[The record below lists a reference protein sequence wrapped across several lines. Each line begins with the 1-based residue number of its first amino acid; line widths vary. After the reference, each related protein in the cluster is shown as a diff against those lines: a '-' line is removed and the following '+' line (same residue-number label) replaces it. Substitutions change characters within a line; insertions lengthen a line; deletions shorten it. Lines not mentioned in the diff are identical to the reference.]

1 MTGAGGH
8 PPDTAVTQATHDM
21 NIKDPDTV
29 ALDPDPMI
37 TATEAAAAM
46 IPVGV
51 NPDHSTDRHT
61 TISQETEAP
70 APITA
75 IMIHHTTDNPPVSIP
90 PGMTADLTT
99 DPEGNITNCPE
110 NLHGSLK
117 IKSTNMSPLTIHH
130 QTTTVQTTVIGP
142 LIMRMI

>member
-8 PPDTAVTQATHDM
+8 PPDTAVTRAAHDM

-29 ALDPDPMI
+29 TLDPDPTI
-37 TATEAAAAM
+37 TATEAAATT
-46 IPVGV
+46 IPIGV
-51 NPDHSTDRHT
+51 NPDHSTDHHA

-75 IMIHHTTDNPPVSIP
+75 IVIHHTTDNPPVGIP
-90 PGMTADLTT
+90 PEMTADLAT
-99 DPEGNITNCPE
+99 DPEGNITNHPE
-110 NLHGSLK
+110 DLHGSLK

-130 QTTTVQTTVIGP
+130 QTTTVQMTAIGP
-142 LIMRMI
+142 QIMRMI